1 MKVVTSTFENHAVD
15 VEDKSLLSK
24 KSIEGS
30 VSGAAAKEGK
40 MDYKYSSNVTPF
52 RETKSNM
59 ENVVAEESESDGS
72 YNFSED
78 AYDDEC
84 EKSLSEDG
92 SESNLEC
99 PPTDTEIEEMID
111 EFLLLE
117 SKAADAQETLEV
129 ESLLRVER
137 EVSLELSQSL
147 TGMDL
152 EVAVENEMKVFR
164 EQWEHTLDHLE
175 DKIAVLLEQLD
186 YAGIEL
192 PTLYKWI
199 EKQAPEGCSTEAW
212 KKRIH
217 WAGFQPTTE
226 VTDSVNEAE
235 CDLQACRPVRRHRGK
250 LLEEGASGF
259 LVKKLAIEA
268 DSTDRV
274 ENTGDKDWGI
284 VDNFIG
290 TEGDIQKSNN
300 FGSKQWAV
308 VYLASTP
315 EQAATMGLNLPGV
328 NEVEEIDDIE
338 NCPRNPIYAAAV
350 ANEKE
355 CGLTEEQ
362 KSKFRKVKEEEDV
375 RRARKMHRRFK
386 HRRNES
392 QKKMYCKGNDDMQNT
407 TAESISK
414 NETNNP
420 KSLSQAQWKVK
431 SGIEDICNNGA
442 VKKKHNQQTVN
453 KSLQESQR
461 AADDHKI
468 ANEVNWEISRDKLPS
483 SLMLLFENQSQ
494 PKPNILKRSCESEDL
509 DLHIKRMRTVII
521 DSDDETDVKENGV
534 RDSHY
539 CQLETVT
546 KTAAVTHEVVD
557 LEMISD
563 DEVPPYKDV
572 SVGAHK
578 HPKEFKCTACGK
590 LLKAS
595 GVKQHPLFEVII
607 CKDCKNCY
615 DRRPLHR
622 DPDGS
627 ESCCCWCGQGGDVIC
642 CDFCEKVVCEKCIER
657 NIGAEKLT
665 DIINYKWHCFCCVRD
680 PLNFLIE
687 DYNQAAKIASC
698 GASDSDS
705 MSSDEKLLTSDSS
718 KKQKGRRTRRIIDDA
733 ELEEE
738 TKKKIAIEKERQ
750 DHLKMLQQQSE
761 QWSKGSTSLH
771 GDKAWLTDNE
781 ILGNPAE
788 GYIVNVAREHNE
800 KEVRVSPM
808 ISYILKPHQVAG
820 IRFMWENCIQ
830 SVNKI
835 KSGDKG
841 LGCILAHC
849 MGLGKTL
856 QAITFLY
863 TIMRSV
869 DLGLKTALIV
879 TPVNVLHNWRQEF
892 LKWQPWDLNPLP
904 VFMLE
909 DVSRESMKRAKL
921 LTNWRKKG
929 GVLLIGYAAFR
940 NLSLGKYVRDKA
952 IADDICEA
960 LQSGP
965 DILIC
970 DEAHMIKNT
979 KADITQALKQV
990 KTQRRIALTGS
1001 PLQNNLMEYYCMVD
1015 FVREGFLGTKHEFR
1029 NRFQNPIENGQH
1041 ANSTADDVKIMNQ
1054 RSHVLYEQLK
1064 GFVQRMGMNVMKDE
1078 LPPKFVYVISVKL
1091 SSLQR
1096 KLYVRF
1102 LEYHGFTKNDK
1113 ILSAKGPQR
1122 KCFFSAYHSLS
1133 KIWNHPGL
1141 LQIAKEDRDCQ
1152 QADDTIENFLV
1163 EGSFSDDDMDR
1174 DFNGDKSRDKM
1185 ECAGKIADNESLEEV
1200 FIQSS
1205 NWWED
1210 IVPEKAYA
1218 NIDYSGKMVLLLD
1231 LLLMSSERGDKAL
1244 VFSQS
1249 LGTLDLIE
1257 SFLAKLPRHGKK
1269 DKCWRQGKEWYRLDG
1284 STTGAQRQKLVEQF
1298 NDPLNTKAQCIIIST
1313 RAGSLGINLP
1323 AANRVIIVDGS
1334 WNPTHDLQALFRVW
1348 RFGQKKDV
1356 YVYRLVA
1363 HGTMEEKIYK
1373 RQVTKEGLA
1382 ARVVDQQ
1389 QVHRTMTKE
1398 EILHLFK
1405 LEDNDSTA
1413 HHYEG
1418 SKEPMTNQVENT
1430 EGIPHDGY
1438 ENLAVNPLGSL
1449 PTDAAFMKRIL
1460 EKHCSSWIFNYHE
1473 HETLLQE
1480 NKDERLSKEE
1490 RDMALENFKKFVES
1504 EKHKHSVENC
1514 VDWIEVTNRSVEQN
1528 ANNGEFSSVQT
1539 AEKITS
1545 NHALYQNSDSFDT
1558 TLAQSTTQKYNN
1570 RAHPDEHNLCVAE
1583 TVVVRNTSQKCS
1595 NMAHATL
1602 LLRNNV
1608 KTNYT
1613 IACTDCGKE
1622 IGWENLVKG
1631 VRR

>member
-1 MKVVTSTFENHAVD
+1 
-15 VEDKSLLSK
+15 
-24 KSIEGS
+24 
-30 VSGAAAKEGK
+30 
-40 MDYKYSSNVTPF
+40 
-52 RETKSNM
+52 
-59 ENVVAEESESDGS
+59 
-72 YNFSED
+72 
-78 AYDDEC
+78 
-84 EKSLSEDG
+84 
-92 SESNLEC
+92 
-99 PPTDTEIEEMID
+99 
-111 EFLLLE
+111 
-117 SKAADAQETLEV
+117 
-129 ESLLRVER
+129 
-137 EVSLELSQSL
+137 
-147 TGMDL
+147 
-152 EVAVENEMKVFR
+152 
-164 EQWEHTLDHLE
+164 
-175 DKIAVLLEQLD
+175 
-186 YAGIEL
+186 
-192 PTLYKWI
+192 
-199 EKQAPEGCSTEAW
+199 
-212 KKRIH
+212 
-217 WAGFQPTTE
+217 
-226 VTDSVNEAE
+226 
-235 CDLQACRPVRRHRGK
+235 
-250 LLEEGASGF
+250 
-259 LVKKLAIEA
+259 
-268 DSTDRV
+268 
-274 ENTGDKDWGI
+274 
-284 VDNFIG
+284 
-290 TEGDIQKSNN
+290 
-300 FGSKQWAV
+300 
-308 VYLASTP
+308 
-315 EQAATMGLNLPGV
+315 
-328 NEVEEIDDIE
+328 
-338 NCPRNPIYAAAV
+338 
-350 ANEKE
+350 
-355 CGLTEEQ
+355 
-362 KSKFRKVKEEEDV
+362 
-375 RRARKMHRRFK
+375 
-386 HRRNES
+386 
-392 QKKMYCKGNDDMQNT
+392 MY
-407 TAESISK
+407 
-414 NETNNP
+414 
-420 KSLSQAQWKVK
+420 
-431 SGIEDICNNGA
+431 NNGA
-442 VKKKHNQQTVN
+442 VKNKHNQQSEN
-453 KSLQESQR
+453 KSAKESER
-461 AADDHKI
+461 ATDQYKI
-468 ANEVNWEISRDKLPS
+468 ANEANLETNRDGLTS
-483 SLMLLFENQSQ
+483 SSMVLFENQSQ
-494 PKPNILKRSCESEDL
+494 TKPNILKRSCESQDF
-509 DLHIKRMRTVII
+509 DYDSKRMRTVII
-521 DSDDETDVKENGV
+521 DSDDEMDVRGNGDQ
-534 RDSHY
+534 DSNH
-539 CQLETVT
+539 CPLETVM
-546 KTAAVTHEVVD
+546 KTAAVTHEIVD
-557 LEMISD
+557 LEVISD
-563 DEVPPYKDV
+563 DEISPNKDV
-572 SVGAHK
+572 SIGAHK

-595 GVKQHPLFEVII
+595 GVKKHPLFEVII
-607 CKDCKNCY
+607 CKDCKNYY
-615 DRRPLHR
+615 DRRPLHK

-627 ESCCCWCGQGGDVIC
+627 ESSCCWCGQGGDVIC

-657 NIGAEKLT
+657 NIGAENLA
-665 DIINYKWHCFCCVRD
+665 DIINYEWHCFCCLRD
-680 PLNFLIE
+680 PLAFLIE
-687 DYNQAAKIASC
+687 DYNQAAKIMSCAASE
-698 GASDSDS
+698 SDS
-705 MSSDEKLLTSDSS
+705 MSSDEKHPSSDSS
-718 KKQKGRRTRRIIDDA
+718 KKQKGRRTRRIIEDA
-733 ELEEE
+733 ELEEK
-738 TKKKIAIEKERQ
+738 TKEMIAIENARK
-750 DHLKMLQQQSE
+750 DHLKKLN
-761 QWSKGSTSLH
+761 
-771 GDKAWLTDNE
+771 GDKALLSHNGM
-781 ILGNPAE
+781 LGNPAE
-788 GYIVNVAREHNE
+788 GYIVNIAREHNE
-800 KEVRVSPM
+800 REVRVSPM
-808 ISYILKPHQVAG
+808 TSYILKPHQVAG

-841 LGCILAHC
+841 LGCILAHS

-892 LKWQPWDLNPLP
+892 SKWQPWDLNPLP

-909 DVSRESMKRAKL
+909 DVSRESLKRAKL

-952 IADDICEA
+952 VADDICEA

-1078 LPPKFVYVISVKL
+1078 LPPKVVYVISVKL

-1113 ILSAKGPQR
+1113 IVYAKGPQR

-1152 QADDTIENFLV
+1152 QTDDAIENFLV
-1163 EGSFSDDDMDR
+1163 EGSISDDDMDR
-1174 DFNGDKSRDKM
+1174 DFNGDKMSDKM
-1185 ECAGKIADNESLEEV
+1185 ECAGKIADNDAFEEA

-1218 NIDYSGKMVLLLD
+1218 KIDYSGKMVLLLD

-1257 SFLAKLPRHGKK
+1257 SFLAKLPRHAKK

-1284 STTGAQRQKLVEQF
+1284 STSGAQRQKLVEQF
-1298 NDPLNTKAQCIIIST
+1298 NDPLNTKAQCILIST

-1405 LEDNDSTA
+1405 LEDNDSA
-1413 HHYEG
+1413 GHHYEG
-1418 SKEPMTNQVENT
+1418 GQEPMTNQLENT
-1430 EGIPHDGY
+1430 EAILHNGY
-1438 ENLAVNPLGSL
+1438 EKKAVNPLGSL

-1460 EKHCSSWIFNYHE
+1460 EKHSSSWIFNYHE

-1480 NKDERLSKEE
+1480 NEDERLSKEE
-1490 RDMALENFKKFVES
+1490 REMALENFKKFVES
-1504 EKHKHSVENC
+1504 EKHKHSVENS
-1514 VDWIEVTNRSVEQN
+1514 VDWVEVTNRPVEQN
-1528 ANNGEFSSVQT
+1528 ANNMEFASVQI
-1539 AEKITS
+1539 AEKSTS
-1545 NHALYQNSDSFDT
+1545 NHALYQDTDSIDAT
-1558 TLAQSTTQKYNN
+1558 MLQNTTQKYNN
-1570 RAHPDEHNLCVAE
+1570 RTQPDEPQLHGAE
-1583 TVVVRNTSQKCS
+1583 TVVVRNASQKCS
-1595 NMAHATL
+1595 NKAHAHL

-1608 KTNYT
+1608 KTNNN
-1613 IACTDCGKE
+1613 IACTECGKE